1 MSKDKISLMALTLGC
16 TFAAAIFGFGANVFS
31 FQSAFED
38 AGREPLIL
46 LTRLVAFL
54 ALAGVL
60 VFRGGWWGVL
70 AAIVMAVVATLVEW
84 ALFPLA
90 FDWAAVGDPG
100 AYRDEFGDVVRPAYT
115 RFGIAYDVLGIGI
128 AAALAQGL
136 RMMAHVDPKGRR
148 DE

>member
-1 MSKDKISLMALTLGC
+1 MSKDKISLVVLTLGC

-31 FQSAFED
+31 FQSAFAE

-46 LTRLVAFL
+46 MTYLVALL

-60 VFRGGWWGVL
+60 VFQGGWWGVV
-70 AAIVMAVVATLVEW
+70 AAIVMAVVATLIEW

-100 AYRDEFGDVVRPAYT
+100 AYREEFGNVARPAYT
-115 RFGIAYDVLGIGI
+115 RYGIAYDVLGIGI
-128 AAALAQGL
+128 AAVLAQGL
-136 RMMAHVDPKGRR
+136 RMMAHMDPKGQR